1 MDKKKK
7 LVLQIIAFIGVII
20 ILTIV
25 YNYIISSYT
34 KEQIN
39 QSEKEENKMNIT
51 EIMAKDFQQ
60 EVINS
65 EKTVLVDF
73 YATWCG
79 PCKMM
84 SPILENIAEEN
95 ANVKVVKVDIDKNQD
110 LAMQYNVMSIPT
122 MIIFK
127 NGEAT
132 KTFVGVTDKHNLSD
146 AL

>member
-20 ILTIV
+20 TLTIV
-25 YNYIISSYT
+25 YNYIINSYT

-73 YATWCG
+73 YTTWCG

-95 ANVKVVKVDIDKNQD
+95 THVKVVKVDIDKNQD

>member
-25 YNYIISSYT
+25 YYYIISSYT

>member
-20 ILTIV
+20 TLTIV
-25 YNYIISSYT
+25 YNYIINSYT

-39 QSEKEENKMNIT
+39 QSKKEENKMNIT

-95 ANVKVVKVDIDKNQD
+95 THVKVVKVDIDKNQD

>member
-20 ILTIV
+20 TLTIV
-25 YNYIISSYT
+25 YNYIINSYT

-73 YATWCG
+73 YATWCS

-95 ANVKVVKVDIDKNQD
+95 THVKVVKVDIDKNQD

>member
-20 ILTIV
+20 TLTIV
-25 YNYIISSYT
+25 YNYIINSYT

-95 ANVKVVKVDIDKNQD
+95 THVKVVKVDIDKNQD

>member
-1 MDKKKK
+1 MDKKKN
-7 LVLQIIAFIGVII
+7 LILQIIAFIGII
-20 ILTIV
+20 IIFTIV
-25 YNYIISSYT
+25 YNYIINSYIKKQT
-34 KEQIN
+34 N
-39 QSEKEENKMNIT
+39 QNEKEEKKMSVT
-51 EIMAKDFQQ
+51 EIMTKDFEQ

-84 SPILENIAEEN
+84 SPIMENIAEEN
-95 ANVKVVKVDIDKNQD
+95 NNVKVVKVDIDKNQD

-127 NGEAT
+127 NGETT
-132 KTFVGVTDKHNLSD
+132 KTFVGVTDKQD
-146 AL
+146 IVEAL

>member
-20 ILTIV
+20 TLTIV
-25 YNYIISSYT
+25 YNYIINSYT

-95 ANVKVVKVDIDKNQD
+95 THVKVVKVDIDKNQD

-132 KTFVGVTDKHNLSD
+132 KTFVGVTDKHNISD

>member
-1 MDKKKK
+1 
-7 LVLQIIAFIGVII
+7 
-20 ILTIV
+20 
-25 YNYIISSYT
+25 
-34 KEQIN
+34 
-39 QSEKEENKMNIT
+39 MNIT

-95 ANVKVVKVDIDKNQD
+95 THVKVVKVDIDKNQD

>member
-20 ILTIV
+20 TLTIV
-25 YNYIISSYT
+25 YNYIINSYT

-95 ANVKVVKVDIDKNQD
+95 THVKVVKVDIDKNQD

-132 KTFVGVTDKHNLSD
+132 KRFVGVTDKHNISD